1 MAIRRFSTSSLTT
14 GSKSSKFWDQET
26 LPGAFESI
34 AVATVTSAD
43 ATITF
48 SNIPQNYT
56 HLQLRTYSQSST
68 GAPARIRFNSD
79 SGSNYALHVIQGNS
93 ASVGTGGVTA
103 QSGIDCIISTISSV
117 TNTFAASIVDI
128 LDYTNTSKNKTIK
141 SQAGYETNSNGTV
154 YLYSGL
160 WLNTAAIS
168 TITLTDSS
176 GGNFTTYSQFALYG
190 IRGA

>member
-93 ASVGTGGVTA
+93 ASVGTGGGGA
-103 QSGIDCIISTISSV
+103 QSGIDAIIQSNSSNV
-117 TNTFAASIVDI
+117 FGASIVDI